1 MLFHAESDRIEDRVV
16 VVNKY
21 RVRYG
26 YTDIMRG
33 SPLGNPSSVQKRS
46 RSQALDDFD
55 SYLRAE
61 LRDKSSPVRA
71 EMERLLKLILDGE
84 KVRLGCCCKPKDC
97 HGDIIRARLIKE
109 AYRRVAKRGES

>member
-1 MLFHAESDRIEDRVV
+1 MV

-33 SPLGNPSSVQKRS
+33 SPLGNPSTVRKRS
-46 RSQALDDFD
+46 RAQALEDFD
-55 SYLRAE
+55 AYLKAE
-61 LRDKSSPVRA
+61 LKDKASPVRA
-71 EMERLLKLILDGE
+71 EMERLLQRILDGE

-97 HGDIIRARLIKE
+97 HGDVIRARLIKE
-109 AYRRVAKRGES
+109 AYRRIARKERKNGR